1 VRYTLLGRTGLR
13 VSELWLGTMTFGED
27 WGWGAPKDA
36 CGRMLDIYA
45 DAGGNVIDTAN
56 RYTNG
61 SSETILGELLE
72 GRRDK
77 FVLATKYTLNMDPA
91 DVNAAGNSRK
101 NLVRSLDAS
110 LKRLRTD
117 HVDILWVHARD
128 TLTPVE
134 EVMRALDDQ
143 VRLGK
148 VLYVGVSDWP
158 AWEVAQATTM
168 AALRS
173 WSPFVALQIQ
183 YNLAERT
190 AERDLLPMA
199 HALDLAVTAW
209 GPLAAGI
216 LTGKFLAPGAEGR
229 SSDREIDDRTRNIAQ
244 TVVEVA
250 REIGAQP
257 SQVALRW
264 LLDRPGF
271 VLPILG
277 ASKEDQLRD
286 NLACLDVTLSDE
298 HTARLNDVSSIELGF
313 PHQFLYNTRDM
324 VYGAKWP
331 QIDDRRFTVRRS
343 VADEG
348 SRG

>member
-1 VRYTLLGRTGLR
+1 
-13 VSELWLGTMTFGED
+13 
-27 WGWGAPKDA
+27 
-36 CGRMLDIYA
+36 MLDLYA

-61 SSETILGELLE
+61 SSEEILGELLE
-72 GRRDK
+72 KRRDR
-77 FVLATKYTLNMDPA
+77 FVLATKYTLNTDPE
-91 DVNAAGNSRK
+91 DPNAAGNSRK
-101 NLVRSLDAS
+101 NLVQALDAS

-117 HVDILWVHARD
+117 RIDLLWVHARD
-128 TLTPVE
+128 TFTPVE

-143 VRLGK
+143 VRAGK

-168 AALRS
+168 AALRD

-190 AERDLLPMA
+190 AERELLPMA

-216 LTGKFLAPGAEGR
+216 LTGKFLSAGGQGR
-229 SSDREIDDRTRNIAQ
+229 SATREIDDRTRAIAQ

-250 REIGAQP
+250 RENGAQP

-286 NLACLDVTLSDE
+286 NLACLDVELSPE
-298 HTARLNDVSSIELGF
+298 HTARLNEVSAIELGF
-313 PHQFLYNTRDM
+313 PHQFLLNMRET

-343 VADEG
+343 IADEH

>member
-1 VRYTLLGRTGLR
+1 MRYTLLGRTGLR

-36 CGRMLDIYA
+36 CARMLDLYA

-72 GRRDK
+72 GRRDR
-77 FVLATKYTLNMDPA
+77 FVIATKYTLNMDPS
-91 DVNAAGNSRK
+91 DPNAAGNSRK
-101 NLVRSLDAS
+101 NLVQSLDAS

-117 HVDILWVHARD
+117 RIDILWVHARD
-128 TLTPVE
+128 TFTPVE

-143 VRLGK
+143 VRAGK

-168 AALRS
+168 AALRD

-216 LTGKFLAPGAEGR
+216 LTGKFLAAGAEGR
-229 SSDREIDDRTRNIAQ
+229 SANREIDDRTRAIAQ

-286 NLACLDVTLSDE
+286 NLACLDVELSDE
-298 HTARLNDVSSIELGF
+298 HTARLDDVSAIELGF
-313 PHQFLYNTRDM
+313 PHQFLLNMRET
-324 VYGAKWP
+324 VYGSQWP
-331 QIDDRRFTVRRS
+331 QIDDRRFTARRS
-343 VADEG
+343 VADEH